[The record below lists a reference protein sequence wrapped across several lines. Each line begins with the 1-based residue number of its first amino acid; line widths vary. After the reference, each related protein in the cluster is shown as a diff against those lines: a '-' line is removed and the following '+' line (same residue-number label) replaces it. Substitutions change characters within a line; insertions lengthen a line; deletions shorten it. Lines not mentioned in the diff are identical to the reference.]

1 MNRSII
7 NNKQCVTE
15 QKPTS
20 VNPTNQ
26 NQQPQA
32 IDYLL
37 PKNETVKQSGLS
49 IATIYRLIKAGKFPA
64 PVAIGTGSVRWRQSD
79 ISAWLQSLPTTN
91 QLK

>member
-1 MNRSII
+1 MKRKS
-7 NNKQCVTE
+7 TE
-15 QKPTS
+15 QHPNS

-26 NQQPQA
+26 NQQPSA

-49 IATIYRLIKAGKFPA
+49 IATIYRLIKAGRFPA

-79 ISAWLQSLPTTN
+79 VTAWLQSLPTTD

>member
-1 MNRSII
+1 MKEKNSIPP
-7 NNKQCVTE
+7 QH
-15 QKPTS
+15 
-20 VNPTNQ
+20 
-26 NQQPQA
+26 QA

-37 PKNETVKQSGLS
+37 PKNETVRQSGLS

-79 ISAWLQSLPTTN
+79 LIAWMQSLSTTD

>member
-1 MNRSII
+1 MKEKNAIHP
-7 NNKQCVTE
+7 QH
-15 QKPTS
+15 
-20 VNPTNQ
+20 
-26 NQQPQA
+26 QA

-37 PKNETVKQSGLS
+37 PKNETVKQTGLS

-79 ISAWLQSLPTTN
+79 LIAWMQSLSTTD